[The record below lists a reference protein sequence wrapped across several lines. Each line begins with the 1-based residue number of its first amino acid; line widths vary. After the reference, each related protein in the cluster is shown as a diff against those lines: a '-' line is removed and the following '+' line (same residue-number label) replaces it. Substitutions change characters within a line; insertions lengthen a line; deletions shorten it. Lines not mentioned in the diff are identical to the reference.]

1 MLKSLRHIYYKYAL
15 YLLLLLYYAPY
26 LLCIAVHLATLQLVV
41 LVAQYPKWSSLSDR
55 LNLTVLISDPL
66 RLFCPDYCIWD

>member
-1 MLKSLRHIYYKYAL
+1 MPYTYSLL
-15 YLLLLLYYAPY
+15 PYYASY

-41 LVAQYPKWSSLSDR
+41 LVAQYPKWSSQSDR
-55 LNLTVLISDPL
+55 LNLTVLISDAL